1 MEAKNEIV
9 IAKNEKRK
17 EYFLKKVLREMNKEK
32 INRRKYV
39 KKESIN
45 SMKEKEINTKRRRG
59 DQTNIKTEEAWIYI
73 NKYRNK
79 RKKVDE
85 SI

>member
-1 MEAKNEIV
+1 
-9 IAKNEKRK
+9 
-17 EYFLKKVLREMNKEK
+17 MNKGK

-45 SMKEKEINTKRRRG
+45 GMKEKEINTKRRRG
-59 DQTNIKTEEAWIYI
+59 DQTNIKTEEAWRYI

>member
-17 EYFLKKVLREMNKEK
+17 EYFLKKVLREMNKGK

-39 KKESIN
+39 EKESIN
-45 SMKEKEINTKRRRG
+45 GMKEKEINTKRRRG
-59 DQTNIKTEEAWIYI
+59 D
-73 NKYRNK
+73 
-79 RKKVDE
+79 
-85 SI
+85 

>member
-17 EYFLKKVLREMNKEK
+17 EYFLKKVLREMNKGK
-32 INRRKYV
+32 INRRKFV

-45 SMKEKEINTKRRRG
+45 DMKEKEINTKRRRG
-59 DQTNIKTEEAWIYI
+59 D
-73 NKYRNK
+73 
-79 RKKVDE
+79 
-85 SI
+85 

>member
-17 EYFLKKVLREMNKEK
+17 KYFLKKVLREMNKGK

-45 SMKEKEINTKRRRG
+45 GMKEKKINTKRRRG
-59 DQTNIKTEEAWIYI
+59 D
-73 NKYRNK
+73 
-79 RKKVDE
+79 
-85 SI
+85 

>member
-45 SMKEKEINTKRRRG
+45 GMKEKEINMKRRRG
-59 DQTNIKTEEAWIYI
+59 D
-73 NKYRNK
+73 
-79 RKKVDE
+79 
-85 SI
+85 

>member
-17 EYFLKKVLREMNKEK
+17 EYFLKKVLREMNKGK

-45 SMKEKEINTKRRRG
+45 DMKEKEINTKRRRG
-59 DQTNIKTEEAWIYI
+59 D
-73 NKYRNK
+73 
-79 RKKVDE
+79 
-85 SI
+85 

>member
-59 DQTNIKTEEAWIYI
+59 D
-73 NKYRNK
+73 
-79 RKKVDE
+79 
-85 SI
+85 